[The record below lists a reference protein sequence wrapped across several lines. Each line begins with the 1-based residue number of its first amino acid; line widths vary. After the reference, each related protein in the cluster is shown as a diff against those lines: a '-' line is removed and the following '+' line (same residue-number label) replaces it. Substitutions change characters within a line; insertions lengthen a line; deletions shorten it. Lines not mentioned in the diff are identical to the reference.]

1 MICKLPAVKRRFAQK
16 CVLRIVAKWKLHSQ
30 TQKNSKMICNSPV
43 TARRFA
49 QKMCS
54 AACGKV
60 EITFANAGKKQND
73 M

>member
-1 MICKLPAVKRRFAQK
+1 MQE
-16 CVLRIVAKWKLHSQ
+16 
-30 TQKNSKMICNSPV
+30 NSKMICILSD
-43 TARRFA
+43 AKRRFA